1 MRGRDQFEH
10 QDLGLGYP
18 PADETEDLRAPAQG
32 NAPGA
37 HPTKNDTEGDHTTN
51 HQKEQ

>member
-18 PADETEDLRAPAQG
+18 PADETEDLRAHPRKEC
-32 NAPGA
+32 PGA